1 MKKNTHNAMP
11 AIIYLFTLTNFIIGT
26 GAFAVSGILQP
37 IGDAFGVSVAVAGQA
52 ITVYALASAFL
63 APLAMVATGKWPR
76 KRAIMAALGIFLLGT
91 LLCIAS
97 TGFAM
102 LLLGRTLMGVGAM
115 FSALAAGVA
124 VAIAPPA
131 LRARAIA
138 LSFMGISL
146 SYAVGVPMGTW
157 LGFAYSWQAPVL
169 VVAVCALL
177 MLLALAIGLPRNI
190 AAPGASFA
198 GLGTAFR
205 NGAVVRVWLRTL
217 LYFLAIFSVF
227 AYVGPVMQALVAMG
241 AQQLGIT
248 LALFGF
254 SGVVGTFLGGWAA
267 DRFGSIA
274 VMRVSLGIFTV
285 MMLCVPLT
293 RGSYPL
299 VAGIFILWGVA
310 GFSMGAPQQARLA
323 MLAPSQTPMLLALNS
338 SMIYLGTALGAAI
351 GGALLG
357 TVGFD
362 KLAWVGAPFAFLA
375 YCTLWFDKDLVRN
388 V

>member
-1 MKKNTHNAMP
+1 MP
-11 AIIYLFTLTNFIIGT
+11 AIIYLFTLCNLVIGT

-102 LLLGRTLMGVGAM
+102 LLLGRVLMGIGAM

-146 SYAVGVPMGTW
+146 SYAVGVPMGAW
-157 LGFAYSWQAPVL
+157 LGFAYSWQAPML
-169 VVAVCALL
+169 VVAACATLV
-177 MLLALAIGLPRNI
+177 LLALAACLPRDI

-198 GLGTAFR
+198 GLGAAFR

-227 AYVGPVMQALVAMG
+227 AYVGPVMQALVPMSG
-241 AQQLGIT
+241 SQLGIT

-254 SGVVGTFLGGWAA
+254 SGVVGTYLGGWAA
-267 DRFGSIA
+267 DRFGPIA
-274 VMRVSLGIFTV
+274 ALRVNLGIFTL

-310 GFSMGAPQQARLA
+310 GFSMGAPQQVRLA
-323 MLAPSQTPMLLALNS
+323 MLSPGQAPLLLALNS
-338 SMIYLGTALGAAI
+338 SMLYLGTALGAVI
-351 GGALLG
+351 SGTLLG
-357 TVGFD
+357 SLGFD

-375 YCTLWFDKDLVRN
+375 YCTLWFDKDVVRN
-388 V
+388 A